1 MFLPPQNL
9 ADVWEQKT
17 GATFIIGGYNS
28 TPVFDGPRIK
38 CVSRTFVLGPS
49 VAYLLLPLILL
60 LIFIHQKA
68 ALELD
73 LEEVEKQF
81 IKSRPEKR
89 SPSFGNP

>member
-1 MFLPPQNL
+1 MLK
-9 ADVWEQKT
+9 WEQKT
-17 GATFIIGGYNS
+17 GAIFMIGGYNS

-49 VAYLLLPLILL
+49 VTYLLLPLILL